1 MDYQKILDTIGYN
14 FKDPELLSQALTHSS
29 YRRERPSE
37 GEDNERLEF
46 IGDAIL
52 DAVIG
57 TELYSR
63 LPKEHEGVLTKLR
76 SLIVCERSLS
86 NVGREIG
93 LNTFIKLGTGERHT
107 GGEFKD
113 SIIADAM
120 EALIGAIFL
129 DGGYETARERILCIL
144 SETIEKAID
153 GKLFNDY
160 KSELQEYLQRREE
173 KPEII
178 YVTDRAEGP
187 DHNKVFFVHVEAA
200 GVLYGRGS
208 GKSKKEAGQNA
219 AREALEKL
227 RGR

>member
-93 LNTFIKLGTGERHT
+93 LNTYIKLGTGERHT

>member
-1 MDYQKILDTIGYN
+1 MDFIKIEKRIGYN
-14 FKDPELLSQALTHSS
+14 FKDPELLSKALTHSS
-29 YRRERPSE
+29 YRREHPSD

-46 IGDAIL
+46 IGDAVL
-52 DAVIG
+52 DCVIG
-57 TELYSR
+57 TELYRR
-63 LPKEHEGVLTKLR
+63 LPKEQEGVLTKMR

-86 NVGREIG
+86 LVGREIG
-93 LNTFIKLGTGERHT
+93 LNTFLKLGTGERHT

-113 SIIADAM
+113 SIIADAV

-129 DGGYETARERILCIL
+129 DSSFETVNERVLDILG
-144 SETIEKAID
+144 ETISKAID

-160 KSELQEYLQRREE
+160 KSELQEYLQSKED

-178 YVTDRAEGP
+178 YVTDKAEGP

-219 AREALEKL
+219 AREALENL